1 MTAYMIEGN
10 NAHRIEETYV
20 EKCAKC
26 AGTGNFRS
34 YMGRVVG
41 QCFACKGVGHKT
53 YKTDSQTRAA
63 NRAKSADRKVRNR
76 QDNLDTF
83 RQFQPAAAAWIEAA
97 AARGFEFAQSLAEA
111 VAKYGDLT
119 EGQLAA
125 VERCIAKDAERE
137 AQRASKA
144 EQAPTVDASKLHAA
158 FDAAAAAGLKFPKM
172 RFEGFSISPAPAHGH
187 NAGALYVK
195 DGHDYLGKISS
206 GRFFA
211 SRDCDAE
218 RAQSVA
224 DVVSDPT
231 AAAVAFGKKTGSCCC
246 CGRELTDPASVAAG
260 IGPICAENWGL

>member
-1 MTAYMIEGN
+1 MTAYMIENN
-10 NAHRIEETYV
+10 NAHRIEDSYV
-20 EKCAKC
+20 EKCSKC

-63 NRAKSADRKVRNR
+63 NRAKSTDRRSRNR
-76 QDNLDTF
+76 QENLDSF
-83 RQFQPAAAAWIEAA
+83 RQFQPAAAAWIETAA
-97 AARGFEFAQSLAEA
+97 AGGFDFAKSLAEA
-111 VAKYGDLT
+111 IAKYGDLT
-119 EGQLAA
+119 EKQLAV
-125 VERCIAKDAERE
+125 VERCIVKDAERN
-137 AQRASKA
+137 AQRAANA
-144 EQAPTVDASKLHAA
+144 EEAPAVDATKLHAA
-158 FDAAAAAGLKFPKM
+158 FDAAAAAGLKYPKM
-172 RFEGFSISPAPAHGH
+172 RFEGFAISPAPAHGR

-195 DGHDYLGKISS
+195 DGDDYLGKISG

-224 DVVSDPT
+224 DVVSNPT

-246 CGRELTDPASVAAG
+246 CGRELTNPASVEAG